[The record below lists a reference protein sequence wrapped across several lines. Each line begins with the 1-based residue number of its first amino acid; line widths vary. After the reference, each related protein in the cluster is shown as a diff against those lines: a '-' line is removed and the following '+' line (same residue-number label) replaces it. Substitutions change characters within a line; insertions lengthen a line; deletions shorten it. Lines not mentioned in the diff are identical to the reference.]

1 LEVAADGAHE
11 TRLLLTLG
19 PTTNKICRTKVWNLG
34 LAKAQAFKVCVC
46 VCVCIKLREIIGW
59 KDLIHLNF
67 HSSKS
72 NNNSSIYIPE
82 EDSIEL
88 TYISNWDF

>member
-46 VCVCIKLREIIGW
+46 VCIKLREKIG
-59 KDLIHLNF
+59 
-67 HSSKS
+67 
-72 NNNSSIYIPE
+72 
-82 EDSIEL
+82 
-88 TYISNWDF
+88 